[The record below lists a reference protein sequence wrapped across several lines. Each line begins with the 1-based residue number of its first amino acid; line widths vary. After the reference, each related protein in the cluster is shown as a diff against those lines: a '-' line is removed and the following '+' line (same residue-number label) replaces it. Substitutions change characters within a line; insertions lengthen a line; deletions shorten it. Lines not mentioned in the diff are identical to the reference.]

1 MTTPRLTIGLPVYNG
16 ENYLA
21 ESIDALLAQ
30 SYTDFEL
37 VISDNASTDGTEE
50 ICRKYA
56 AGDDRI
62 RYVKQPVNI
71 GAAPNHN
78 FLVDEAR
85 GELFKWAAH
94 DDLFAPRLVE
104 SCVAL
109 LDANHD
115 AALAHSYMAIVDE
128 AGEVIETYDYTLKTD
143 SPSAPVRFRDLLFT
157 DGGDDFYGVIRTDV
171 MRAIAPHD
179 SYHNA
184 GRKLVAEMALYG
196 RFLQVPEVMFF
207 RREHPGRGD
216 RLGSVQAVCRNLDPR
231 RAGHSTARL
240 MSEYMTSYFTAVAR
254 APLSAAD
261 RRRCYGLLT
270 RWLSD
275 RTVLK
280 PVHKIESTLRRAS

>member
-1 MTTPRLTIGLPVYNG
+1 MSTPRLTIGLPVYNG
-16 ENYLA
+16 ENFLA

-30 SYTDFEL
+30 TYTDFEL

-62 RYVKQPVNI
+62 RYIKQPKNI

-78 FLVDEAR
+78 FLVTQAR
-85 GELFKWAAH
+85 GEFFKWAAH
-94 DDLFAPRLVE
+94 DDLFAPKLVE
-104 SCVAL
+104 SCIAL
-109 LDANHD
+109 LDENSD
-115 AALAHSYMAIVDE
+115 AALAHAYMAIVDE
-128 AGEVIETYDYTLKTD
+128 TGEVIETYDYTLRTD
-143 SPSAPVRFRDLLFT
+143 SPSAPARFRDLLLT

-171 MRAIAPHD
+171 MRSMTPHG
-179 SYHNA
+179 SFHNA

-240 MSEYMTSYFTAVAR
+240 MSEYMMSYFTAVAR
-254 APLSAAD
+254 APMSTAD
-261 RRRCYGLLT
+261 KRRCYGQLA
-270 RWLSD
+270 RWLTG
-275 RTVLK
+275 RTVFD
-280 PVHKIESTLRRAS
+280 PARKIGARLRRAA

>member
-21 ESIDALLAQ
+21 ESIDNLLAQ
-30 SYTDFEL
+30 TYPDFEL
-37 VISDNASTDGTEE
+37 VISDNASSDGTEE

-104 SCVAL
+104 SCVEL

-115 AALAHSYMAIVDE
+115 AALAHAYMAIVDE
-128 AGEVIETYDYTLKTD
+128 HGDVMETYDYTLKTD

-231 RAGHSTARL
+231 RAGQSTARL

-275 RTVLK
+275 RTLLK
-280 PVHKIESTLRRAS
+280 PVHKIEDTLRRAS

>member
-16 ENYLA
+16 ENFLA

-30 SYTDFEL
+30 TYSDFEL

-50 ICRKYA
+50 ICRGYA
-56 AGDDRI
+56 AGDKRI
-62 RYVKQPVNI
+62 RYIKQAENI

-78 FLVDEAR
+78 FLVGQAR

-94 DDLFAPRLVE
+94 DDLFAPKLVQ
-104 SCVAL
+104 SCVEL
-109 LDANHD
+109 LDDNRD
-115 AALAHSYMAIVDE
+115 AVLAHAYMAIVDE
-128 AGEVIETYDYTLKTD
+128 TGAVIETYDYTLKTD

-157 DGGDDFYGVIRTDV
+157 DGGDDYYGVIRTDV

-184 GRKLVAEMALYG
+184 GRKLVAELALYG
-196 RFLQVPEVMFF
+196 RFLQAPEVMFF

-216 RLGSVQAVCRNLDPR
+216 RLGSVKAVCRNLDPR
-231 RAGHSTARL
+231 RANHSTARL
-240 MSEYMTSYFTAVAR
+240 MREYLTSYFTAVAR

-261 RRRCYGLLT
+261 RRRCYALLT

-280 PVHKIESTLRRAS
+280 PVHKIGHTLRRAS

>member
-128 AGEVIETYDYTLKTD
+128 AGDVIETYDYTLKTD

-240 MSEYMTSYFTAVAR
+240 MSEYMTRYFTAVAR

>member
-30 SYTDFEL
+30 TYSDFEL

-56 AGDDRI
+56 EGDDRV
-62 RYVKQPVNI
+62 RYVKQARNI

-78 FLVDEAR
+78 FVVDEAR
-85 GELFKWAAH
+85 GELFKWASH
-94 DDLFAPRLVE
+94 DDLYAPDLVA
-104 SCVAL
+104 SCVGL
-109 LDANHD
+109 LDANPD
-115 AALAHSYMAIVDE
+115 AVLAHAYMAIVDE
-128 AGEVIETYDYTLKTD
+128 TGAVTQTYDYRLATD

-157 DGGDDFYGVIRTDV
+157 DGGDDMYGVIRTDV
-171 MRAIAPHD
+171 MRRIAPHD

-184 GRKLVAEMALYG
+184 GRKLVAELVLYG
-196 RFLQVPEVMFF
+196 RFLQVPEVLFF

-240 MSEYMTSYFTAVAR
+240 MGEYLTSYFTAVAR

-280 PVHKIESTLRRAS
+280 PVHVLRRAS

>member
-30 SYTDFEL
+30 TFTDYEL

-56 AGDDRI
+56 ATDDRI
-62 RYVKQPVNI
+62 RYVKQATNL
-71 GAAPNHN
+71 GAAGNHN
-78 FLVDEAR
+78 FLVTQAR
-85 GELFKWAAH
+85 GEFFKWAAH
-94 DDLFAPRLVE
+94 DDLFAPKLVE
-104 SCVAL
+104 SCIEL
-109 LDANHD
+109 LDQNRD
-115 AALAHSYMAIVDE
+115 AALAHAYMAIVDE
-128 AGEVIETYDYTLKTD
+128 TGEVIETYDYTLRTD
-143 SPSAPVRFRDLLFT
+143 SPSAPVRFRDLLLT

-171 MRAIAPHD
+171 MRSITPHG
-179 SYHNA
+179 SFHNA

-216 RLGSVQAVCRNLDPR
+216 RLGSVKAVCRNLDPR
-231 RAGHSTARL
+231 REGHSTARL
-240 MSEYMTSYFTAVAR
+240 MAEYLASYFVAVAR

-261 RRRCYGLLT
+261 RRRCYGQLT
-270 RWLSD
+270 RWLAG
-275 RTVLK
+275 RTMVDPARK
-280 PVHKIESTLRRAS
+280 VGKILRRAS